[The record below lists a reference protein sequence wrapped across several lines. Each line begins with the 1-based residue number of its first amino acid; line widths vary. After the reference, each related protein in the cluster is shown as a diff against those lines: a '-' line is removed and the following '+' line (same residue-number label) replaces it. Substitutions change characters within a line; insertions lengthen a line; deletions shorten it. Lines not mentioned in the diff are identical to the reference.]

1 MNKDNE
7 KRQTIDNKTKPEM
20 SEAEIDENL
29 KGSFPASD
37 PPSWT
42 LGTKH
47 RTPAENQERTE
58 DESVSILEAERKI
71 NSDKTDEKAEDER

>member
-1 MNKDNE
+1 
-7 KRQTIDNKTKPEM
+7 M

-37 PPSWT
+37 PPSLT

-47 RTPAENQERTE
+47 RATEKKQERTE
-58 DESVSILEAERKI
+58 DASVPNPDAERKI
-71 NSDKTDEKAEDER
+71 NSDKTGEKPEDER